1 MYFDALCF
9 LPIGWFLTAIGKAGA
24 SLDEN
29 SVDALTGLPDY
40 DAFLRDI
47 ERMVAE
53 SAATGGP
60 VSIALVDIDE
70 FGKINDRHGQ
80 TTGDV
85 IIKSLG
91 ESLVESIG
99 SGGTVYRYGGD
110 AFMILMEGIEKEQA
124 FLRMERSR
132 TAFEGRRAVSVNG
145 KEVKLDLGISGG
157 VAAFPD
163 DANHRADL
171 LRRCHEALYRAKVS
185 GRNKVCLAR
194 EERMT
199 TKTTHYTQGQLEGL
213 SRLSKREG
221 LNEAGLLREALDDLL
236 RKRNA

>member
-1 MYFDALCF
+1 MYELYF
-9 LPIGWFLTAIGKAGA
+9 LPIGKLFTTVRKTGAG
-24 SLDEN
+24 LDEN

-47 ERMVAE
+47 ESLVAE
-53 SAATGGP
+53 STATDGP

-70 FGKINDRHGQ
+70 FGKMNDRHGQ

-99 SGGTVYRYGGD
+99 NAGRVYRYGGD
-110 AFMILMEGIEKEQA
+110 AFMILMEGVEKEQA
-124 FLRMERSR
+124 FLKMERSR
-132 TAFEGRRAVSVNG
+132 TAFEGRQAVSVNG
-145 KEVKLDLGISGG
+145 KEVKIALGISGG

-213 SRLSKREG
+213 SRLAKREG
-221 LNEAGLLREALDDLL
+221 LNEASLLREALDDLL